1 MTAIAERRLSA
12 QEYLELERRS
22 QVRHEFEDSMQ
33 IPVPGASKTH
43 SRIVFNITVSLAQA
57 VLASGARLH
66 QGDTQLL
73 TASGRFYYPDVMIVL
88 ADNADPC
95 LEETP
100 CFIAEVLSKSTESAD
115 RGAKLEAYCKIA
127 TLERYILIDKDSHF
141 VTVYARD
148 DDGWRVA
155 FLQGT
160 GSVEISC
167 LKATLNLE
175 QIYSGIEFDS

>member
-1 MTAIAERRLSA
+1 MTVIAERRLSA
-12 QEYLELERRS
+12 QEYLELEHRS
-22 QVRHEFEDSMQ
+22 QTRHEFVDGRL

-43 SRIVFNITVSLAQA
+43 SRIVFNITVLLAQA
-57 VLASGARLH
+57 VLAHGARLH

-88 ADNADPC
+88 ADNGDPY

-127 TLERYILIDKDSHF
+127 TLERYVLIEQDSSF

-148 DDGWRVA
+148 GDGWRVA
-155 FLQGT
+155 FLEGT
-160 GSVEISC
+160 GQVELPCINAALS
-167 LKATLNLE
+167 LE
-175 QIYSGIEFDS
+175 QIYAGIDP